1 MKRITLLIIALA
13 CIGVLK
19 AQNSSV
25 FNLAFN
31 HLAIYVKDV
40 DRSVDFYK
48 KVLRLNEITNRAKI
62 TGMRW
67 LSLGGNMELHL
78 ISIGNKNIIIDTT
91 IHFSLATRNFD
102 AYIKRMNELHIP
114 FQDTNGKPNI
124 FNVRADGVRQ
134 IYFQDPDGYW
144 IEVNNIGEKKRHQ

>member
-78 ISIGNKNIIIDTT
+78 ISIGNKN
-91 IHFSLATRNFD
+91 S
-102 AYIKRMNELHIP
+102 
-114 FQDTNGKPNI
+114 
-124 FNVRADGVRQ
+124 
-134 IYFQDPDGYW
+134 
-144 IEVNNIGEKKRHQ
+144 